1 MAAILYALSAALSWG
16 VGDFSSGLAARRVG
30 PAHTLLLSFCAG
42 VLSLVGLALLTGE
55 PFPAS
60 RDVWLGSLAGFV
72 GLGGFLSML
81 YGFTVGR
88 ISIVSPVS
96 ALLAAA
102 VPVLFTAL
110 IEGLPK
116 PLQLSGFGLAFLS
129 IWLLSRRNETASG
142 PSGILPA
149 LLAGLGFGVFFI
161 LVGQLPPGTLFWP
174 LVVGRLVAIALLA
187 AYFMSRRQV
196 LLPVKAPLGLLALA
210 GVLDALGNLFFV
222 LSVQAGRLDIASVLV
237 SLGPAVTVLLARVIV
252 KEHLTRWQVLGV
264 LLAISATVLVSL

>member
-30 PAHTLLLSFCAG
+30 PAHTLLLSFYVGAFSLL
-42 VLSLVGLALLTGE
+42 VLAIATNE

-60 RDVWLGSLAGFV
+60 RELWLGALAGFA
-72 GLGGFLSML
+72 GLAGFFAML
-81 YGFTVGR
+81 HGFTVGR

-110 IEGLPK
+110 VDSLPK
-116 PLQLSGFGLAFLS
+116 PLQLFGFSLAFLS
-129 IWLLSRRNETASG
+129 IWLLSRRNEKATG
-142 PSGILPA
+142 PSGVLPA
-149 LLAGLGFGVFFI
+149 LLAGFGFGLFFI
-161 LVGQLPPGTLFWP
+161 LIGQLPAGSLFWP
-174 LVVGRLVAIALLA
+174 LAVGRLVAIGLLA
-187 AYFMSRRQV
+187 TYFVSRRQT
-196 LLPVKAPLGLLALA
+196 LWPPAPPLALLALA

-222 LSVQAGRLDIASVLV
+222 LSVQAGRLDITSVLV

-252 KEHLTRWQVLGV
+252 KETLTRWQVAGV
-264 LLAISATVLVSL
+264 LLAITATVLVSL